1 MNLNASASVA
11 APGTAPPTILFVD
24 DEASILSSLKRLFRP
39 HGYRILTADSGAA
52 GLEVLAGEAVD
63 LVVSDMR
70 MPEMDG
76 AHFLEQVRAR
86 WPEIVRILLTGY
98 ADITSTINAIN
109 KGEIY
114 RYICK
119 PWDDNDIALIVR
131 DALEQKRLKSEN
143 VRLLALTQAQNQ
155 ELKSLNAGLED
166 RVRQRT
172 AEIEQINSFLNLAND
187 RLKQN
192 FLVSIKVFSF
202 LMELREGTVGG
213 HVRRVADLSRRL
225 AIALGLDGKA
235 QQDVFVAGL
244 LHDIGKIGFSDAML
258 AKSVP
263 KMTAEEQQR
272 YRKHSASGANALMP
286 LADLKGAADL
296 IRGHHERFDGLGFPD
311 GLKGEE
317 ISLGA
322 RILAVAND
330 YDGLQSGIVSGKRF
344 AAGEALSALIQ
355 SRGKRYCPLVIDA
368 LIELFGKPREEPA
381 REREVLVDNLEAG
394 MILARDLVA
403 RDGSLLLAADYVLDA
418 NLIHEIQGY
427 AQRESL
433 RLALHV
439 RADKKFG

>member
-1 MNLNASASVA
+1 MTSDKPLLPNDTGA
-11 APGTAPPTILFVD
+11 AQPTVLFVD
-24 DEASILSSLKRLFRP
+24 DEASILSSLRRLFRP
-39 HGYRILTADSGAA
+39 HGYRILTAGSGAA
-52 GLEVLAGEAVD
+52 GLDVLAAETVD

-86 WPEIVRILLTGY
+86 WPEVVRILLTGY

-114 RYICK
+114 RYISK

-143 VRLLALTQAQNQ
+143 ARLLSLTRAQNQ

-166 RVRQRT
+166 RVRLRT
-172 AEIEQINSFLNLAND
+172 AEVVQINSFLNLAND

-202 LMELREGTVGG
+202 LMELREGMVGG
-213 HVRRVADLSRRL
+213 HARRVADLSRRL
-225 AIALGLDGKA
+225 AIQLGLDVKA

-258 AKSVP
+258 MKPVS
-263 KMTAEEQQR
+263 KMTAEELQR
-272 YRKHSASGANALMP
+272 YRKHSASGANAMMP

-311 GLKGEE
+311 GLQGFG

-322 RILAVAND
+322 RILAVASD
-330 YDGLQSGIVSGKRF
+330 YDDLQTG
-344 AAGEALSALIQ
+344 ALLGSSNSAEGAKGALIQ
-355 SRGKRYCPLVIDA
+355 SRGKRYCPQVIDA
-368 LIELFGKPREEPA
+368 LVELLGKPWAELA
-381 REREVLVDNLEAG
+381 REHDVPVGSLEVG
-394 MILARDLVA
+394 MVLARDLLA
-403 RDGSLLLAADYVLDA
+403 RDGAMLLAADYVLDD
-418 NLIHEIQGY
+418 NLIREMQSY
-427 AQRESL
+427 AKRESIHL
-433 RLALHV
+433 VLHI
-439 RADKKFG
+439 RGKTSG